1 MVIIYEQIYNFPNK
15 QIDLPRFKDLSIL
28 CSLRDWTI
36 FTNPSDPILLCP
48 PIFLTLLP

>member
-15 QIDLPRFKDLSIL
+15 QIDLPRSNALSIL

-36 FTNPSDPILLCP
+36 FTHPSDPILLSP
-48 PIFLTLLP
+48 TSINILR